1 MNLRVRIHLPL
12 VVPTDDSGDEQKEV
26 KCGIRV
32 GAVTKR
38 WTQGKAMVLDDSFE
52 HEVWNDTDQ
61 QRVLLLVD
69 IWHPDVTKQER
80 QDIVGTFEHAQQ
92 QGWWSNSS

>member
-52 HEVWNDTDQ
+52 HEECCCWWIFGIRMLQSKNVKTLWGPLNTHSNKDGGQT
-61 QRVLLLVD
+61 LVD
-69 IWHPDVTKQER
+69 
-80 QDIVGTFEHAQQ
+80 
-92 QGWWSNSS
+92 